1 MSGAVI
7 PIATERNCNGCT
19 ACCDGWAT
27 GEAYGHAFYPGT
39 KCHFVSDSGCTIY
52 EDRPEQPCKTF
63 RCLWLTSSAIPS
75 WMKPNLVNALLVAE
89 TSRNGTKFVTIK
101 EMGQRLDSRVL
112 NWIAQAIQHKVITNA
127 RYEIDGGWNF
137 LGTKEFL
144 EIMRGTTATAA
155 PTNGKQL

>member
-1 MSGAVI
+1 MSGVI
-7 PIATERNCNGCT
+7 HIMAERNCGGCT

-27 GEAYGHAFYPGT
+27 GEAHGHQFYPGT
-39 KCHFVSDSGCTIY
+39 KCHFVCETGCTIY

-63 RCLWLTSSAIPS
+63 RCLWLRSLAIPA
-75 WMKPNLVNALLVAE
+75 WMKPNLVNALLVLD
-89 TSRNGTKFVTIK
+89 TTKTGVSFVTIK
-101 EMGQRLDSRVL
+101 EMGQRLDARVL
-112 NWIAQAIQHKVITNA
+112 NWAVQAIQRNA
-127 RYEIDGGWNF
+127 LANVRYEIDGGWNF